1 MGGIFQRPN
10 DEAEIGL
17 VNSADDLP
25 KLYGALVYQRGCDLQ
40 YPHAAAAKPGARHT
54 GIGGQ
59 TPGSRVTNLSGQ
71 HNQGLPNGSGD
82 EHAECAPAG
91 GGHGEAFGDP

>member
-25 KLYGALVYQRGCDLQ
+25 KLYGALVYQRGCDL
-40 YPHAAAAKPGARHT
+40 
-54 GIGGQ
+54 
-59 TPGSRVTNLSGQ
+59 
-71 HNQGLPNGSGD
+71 
-82 EHAECAPAG
+82 
-91 GGHGEAFGDP
+91 